1 MNNSIRLRKIAA
13 TLALVALA
21 GCGSPPPSDEG
32 YIPKIYAVEQQEKA
46 AIALRD
52 GNEADAEAAADRA
65 IEHDP
70 GYAPPYIAK
79 ATVLARRNDLAG
91 AKAVL
96 DACLAQQ
103 PAFAEAHLLRGALQE
118 ELKQPDAARADYEQA
133 VSEYAALVEKDP
145 ANAENVLKHAI
156 AEYLRGGTAGIR
168 AINQMVA
175 SFPDDTLARFVRER
189 MVAQDRAFAFRW
201 LTGLQPGAA
210 APSK

>member
-1 MNNSIRLRKIAA
+1 MSSRSRLRKITA
-13 TLALVALA
+13 TLAFAALA
-21 GCGSPPPSDEG
+21 GCGSPPPPDEG

-46 AIALRD
+46 AIALREGD
-52 GNEADAEAAADRA
+52 EAEAEAAADRA

-70 GYAPPYIAK
+70 GYAPSYIAK
-79 ATVLARRNDLAG
+79 ATVLARRNDLVG
-91 AKAVL
+91 ARTVL

-118 ELKQPDAARADYEQA
+118 ELKQRDAARADYEQA
-133 VSEYAALVEKDP
+133 VAGYTALLEKDP
-145 ANAENVLKHAI
+145 ANTENVLKHAI

-175 SFPDDTLARFVRER
+175 NFPDNALARFVRER

-201 LTGLQPGAA
+201 LTGMQPGAV

>member
-1 MNNSIRLRKIAA
+1 MNSKARFRNLAA
-13 TLALVALA
+13 SVALLMLA
-21 GCGSPPPSDEG
+21 GCGSPPPPDEG

-52 GNEADAEAAADRA
+52 GNEAEAEAAADRA

-96 DACLAQQ
+96 DTCLAQQ

-118 ELKQPDAARADYEQA
+118 ELKQPDAARADYEHA
-133 VSEYAALVEKDP
+133 VTGYAALVEKDP
-145 ANAENVLKHAI
+145 ANTENILKHAI

-175 SFPDDTLARFVRER
+175 NFPDDTLARFVRER

-201 LTGLQPGAA
+201 LTGMQPGAA